1 MAKVNNL
8 KTSQEGAQPSAEKAA
23 DHDVEQLPDDVVIDS
38 LGRRLV
44 IGARDIVTESRIIR
58 ALGESA
64 MNTAYVAGYVNPAMM
79 VLSIDG
85 EKCPAPKTMLEIEA
99 RIQLV
104 GREGITA
111 IMHKLLA
118 DAERLRELSD
128 EQQGEDQEVA
138 EVKK

>member
-1 MAKVNNL
+1 MPKINNL
-8 KTSQEGAQPSAEKAA
+8 KTSQDGADQPAGKAA
-23 DHDVEQLPDDVVIDS
+23 NHQTDALPDDVVIDS

-44 IGARDIVTESRIIR
+44 IGSRDIVTESRIIR
-58 ALGESA
+58 MLGDAA
-64 MNTAYVAGYVNPAMM
+64 MNSAYVAGYVNPAVM

-85 EKCPAPKTMLEIEA
+85 EKCPAPKNALEIEA

-111 IMHKLLA
+111 IMQKLLA
-118 DAERLRELSD
+118 DAERLRQLAE
-128 EQQGEDQEVA
+128 EQQGEEQEVA